1 MSADKKQYFC
11 YTKPPLLILLSCLV
25 FQGCGE
31 GSGAGGASQSG
42 SGSGP
47 TSVSQSGSTAAMA
60 TYKNAIYTLIN
71 GLIIVSDIESE
82 DNSNRYSFGDPF
94 AETLYVYRDY
104 LYVAGLLDVSIY
116 DISEPLIPRRVSNY
130 DHARACD
137 PVIVS
142 DDIGYITLRSR
153 PECTQDE
160 INRLEIVDF
169 SDPKNPVQLTNFV
182 MDFPHGLAKSPDHLA
197 VCQEEFGLTFLNVD
211 DIDAIE
217 VTLQDETYNCFD
229 LFYRDDTFF
238 VTATDGIYQLELIDN
253 TLNQISRIPIGPSAS
268 PL

>member
-1 MSADKKQYFC
+1 MIMSADKRQYFC
-11 YTKPPLLILLSCLV
+11 YTKSPLLLLLLCLV

-42 SGSGP
+42 SG

-60 TYKNAIYTLIN
+60 TYENAIYTLIN
-71 GLIIVSDIESE
+71 GVVIVTDLESE
-82 DNSNRYSFGDPF
+82 KSSNRYSFGDPF
-94 AETLYVYRDY
+94 AETLYVYRNY
-104 LYVAGLLDVSIY
+104 LYVAGLLDVAIY
-116 DISEPLIPRRVSNY
+116 DISEPLIPERVSNY

-142 DDIGYITLRSR
+142 NDIGYITLRSR
-153 PECTQDE
+153 PECTLDE
-160 INRLEIVDF
+160 INRLEVVDF
-169 SDPKNPVQLTNFV
+169 SDPENPVQLARFV

-211 DIDAIE
+211 DIDSIE

-253 TLNQISRIPIGPSAS
+253 TLNQISRIPVGSSAT